1 MLHLNLLK
9 SAETHLAGFITG
21 FALIVLCFPNTD
33 RVLLYFQAKEPKITT
48 WFSEYISVP
57 ISD

>member
-9 SAETHLAGFITG
+9 GAETHLAGFITG

-33 RVLLYFQAKEPKITT
+33 RVLLYFKLKSQKLPRGSQST
-48 WFSEYISVP
+48 FRSL
-57 ISD
+57 